1 MGGGSILQLL
11 KLVIVDDE
19 PIILRGLIE
28 TYDWE
33 QMGFIIVGSVQN
45 GEKAIEVIKETKPHL
60 VLTDICMKQM
70 SGLTLMEK
78 VKEFDNSISFIV
90 ISAYRDFEYA
100 QKACEI
106 GAFSYLLKP
115 LDDDKLKDTMKAV
128 YDYCISQIHNRTKH
142 DNWEKLLM
150 QNGENFQQV
159 IVQKYLENRIE
170 DTKIKQVF
178 SMLNQEIK
186 NEDTY
191 ICVCVDVDISCKI
204 TNELSFQADRFT
216 LFDYL
221 ESVFG
226 SEYKYWSF
234 EKQNGNRIF
243 LLKTTNKSGIAN
255 IKRIMEEAKNILNSQ
270 IISAISTEYSG
281 FTALQKSYQQ
291 AVSLFE
297 MASEAGSSAFTVAK
311 ELVEEIQGNTY
322 SSDVEMMVLNSV
334 RNNDTTELEAAFG
347 SFIYEISP
355 KKNKKIY
362 VHKLVINVELLLQDS
377 YGLIEEV
384 KNSFEHFY
392 ANLININESKAVD
405 ICYKL
410 LCNAIEERKKCTET
424 QNIHYFSEYMS
435 MAMAYIEENL
445 HDESL
450 TLASVAAKIYL
461 NPVYFGRV
469 FKTTKKASFKQYVL
483 KRRMD
488 LAKKL
493 ILEGKDSISSIC
505 GKVGMPNPS
514 YFSQVFKQYTTF
526 LPSEYKKECEIWES

>member
-1 MGGGSILQLL
+1 MQLL

-33 QMGFIIVGSVQN
+33 QMGFTIVGSVPN
-45 GEKAIEVIKETKPHL
+45 GEKAIEIIKEKKPHL

-78 VKEFDNSISFIV
+78 VKAFDDSISFIV

-100 QKACEI
+100 QRACEI

-115 LDDDKLKDTMKAV
+115 LDEDKLKETMKAI
-128 YDYCISQIHNRTKH
+128 YDYCTSKIEDKTKY

-150 QNGENFQQV
+150 QSGDNFQQV

-170 DTKIKQVF
+170 ENKIKQVF
-178 SMLNQEIK
+178 SMLNQEIE

-204 TNELSFQADRFT
+204 TNELCFQADRFA
-216 LFDYL
+216 LFNHL
-221 ESVFG
+221 EKVFG
-226 SEYKYWSF
+226 NQYTYWSF

-243 LLKTTNKSGIAN
+243 LLKTTNKPGVSYV
-255 IKRIMEEAKNILNSQ
+255 KKIMEEAKNILKSQ
-270 IISAISTEYSG
+270 IISSISREYSS

-297 MASEAGSSAFTVAK
+297 MASEAGSSAFTVSK
-311 ELVEEIQGNTY
+311 ELVEEIEGTTY
-322 SSDVEMMVLNSV
+322 SSDAEIMVLNSV
-334 RNNDTTELEAAFG
+334 RKNDISELEVAFS
-347 SFIYEISP
+347 SFIFELSS
-355 KKNKKIY
+355 KRNKKIY
-362 VHKLVINVELLLQDS
+362 IHKLVINVELLLQDS
-377 YGLIEEV
+377 YGLIENV
-384 KNSFEHFY
+384 KNSLEHFY
-392 ANLININESKAVD
+392 SNFCNLNDTKIID
-405 ICYKL
+405 ICYQL
-410 LCNAIEERKKCTET
+410 LCNVIEERKKCAET
-424 QNIHYFSEYMS
+424 QNMDYFSEYMS
-435 MAMAYIEENL
+435 VAMGYIQENL
-445 HDESL
+445 HDEAL

-469 FKTTKKASFKQYVL
+469 FKNTKKMSFKQYVL

-514 YFSQVFKQYTTF
+514 YFSQVFKQYTNF
-526 LPSEYKKECEIWES
+526 LPSEYKKEHEI

>member
-1 MGGGSILQLL
+1 MQLL

-33 QMGFIIVGSVQN
+33 QMGFTIVGSVQN
-45 GEKAIEVIKETKPHL
+45 GEKAIEVIKEKKPHL

-78 VKEFDNSISFIV
+78 VKAFDDDVSFIV

-100 QKACEI
+100 QRACEI

-115 LDDDKLKDTMKAV
+115 LDEDKLKETMKAV
-128 YDYCISQIHNRTKH
+128 YDYCISKIEDKTKY

-150 QNGENFQQV
+150 QNGDNFQQV

-170 DTKIKQVF
+170 ENKIKQVF
-178 SMLNQEIK
+178 SILNQEIK
-186 NEDTY
+186 DEDTY

-204 TNELSFQADRFT
+204 TNELSFQADRFA
-216 LFDYL
+216 LFDHL
-221 ESVFG
+221 EKVFG
-226 SEYKYWSF
+226 GQYRYWSF

-243 LLKTTNKSGIAN
+243 LLKTTNKSGIFN
-255 IKRIMEEAKNILNSQ
+255 VKKIMEEAKNILNSQ
-270 IISAISTEYSG
+270 IISSISREYSS

-297 MASEAGSSAFTVAK
+297 MASEAGSSAFTVSK
-311 ELVEEIQGNTY
+311 ELVEEIQGTTY
-322 SSDVEMMVLNSV
+322 SSDAEIMVLNSV
-334 RNNDTTELEAAFG
+334 RKNDISELEAAFG
-347 SFIYEISP
+347 SFIFEISS
-355 KKNKKIY
+355 KRDKKIY
-362 VHKLVINVELLLQDS
+362 IHKLVINIELLLQDS
-377 YGLIEEV
+377 YGLIESV

-392 ANLININESKAVD
+392 SNFCDLNETKVID
-405 ICYKL
+405 ICYRL
-410 LCNAIEERKKCTET
+410 LCNVIEERKKCAET
-424 QNIHYFSEYMS
+424 QNMDYFSEYMS
-435 MAMAYIEENL
+435 VAMAYIEENL
-445 HDESL
+445 HDEEL

-469 FKTTKKASFKQYVL
+469 FKNTKKMSFKQYVL

-493 ILEGKDSISSIC
+493 ILEGKYSISSIC

-514 YFSQVFKQYTTF
+514 YFSQVFKQYTNF
-526 LPSEYKKECEIWES
+526 LPSEYKKEHEI